1 MKLFPWRGFVYELRR
16 GLLSI
21 PLLVLT
27 ALIILAAFGILAQI
41 ASSQPAPSN
50 FPEESGDY
58 YFTGGEYHFEFYA
71 YTQSGVPIPG
81 AIFTVMM
88 YASNETVNASTISL
102 ANATGT
108 TGSSGMVQFAVPLGG
123 SNYTAVMQW
132 TAPNRPIIDN
142 GPGFISAVSRLPPG
156 VTMLYDSTWTAT
168 IQITH
173 HLLLASSLLIYYP
186 GPNGTGPPNY
196 QVYWAASQN
205 ESSPPTSLPES
216 DMHRLGVL
224 TSLGEV
230 FPLVVPG
237 YAVSCGEIPA
247 IPFGPPCNNYLQ
259 VELFTTTGQMVA
271 MDTNQTAASFFPPPT
286 GTGTSVA
293 LGFGGIF
300 MVYLVPLMAIL
311 ATYSVYGRDRLTG
324 ILEGALA
331 RPVSRLGLASSRY
344 LAVIVALCI
353 AVTLAMASLEG
364 LVYWVYGGFLSLDGA
379 LTLFAAL
386 LVEIGAFTGITFL
399 LSHVLRSAG
408 SLVGISLGLYALF
421 SLGGV
426 IIAPLIGALTGA
438 YFTEGYQTAII
449 HLDFLDPVQFFT
461 LAQYQLLASVPNGFG
476 PFGGGPTAPSAFGI
490 TLGSLIA
497 TGLAWAVLP
506 LVGFFYA
513 VRHWD

>member
-1 MKLFPWRGFVYELRR
+1 MKLFPWPGFLYELRR

-27 ALIILAAFGILAQI
+27 ALIIVAAFGILAAI
-41 ASSQPAPSN
+41 AESQPAPSN
-50 FPEESGDY
+50 FPEESGAY
-58 YFTGGEYHFEFYA
+58 YFTAGEYHFEFYA

-81 AIFTVMM
+81 AIFSLMM
-88 YASNETVNASTISL
+88 YPPNETVNASTISL

-108 TGSSGMVQFAVPLGG
+108 TGSSGLVQFAVPLGG

-142 GPGFISAVSRLPPG
+142 GPGFVSAVSRLPPG
-156 VTMLYDSTWTAT
+156 VTILYDSTWTAT

-186 GPNGTGPPNY
+186 GPNGTAPPDY

-205 ESSPPTSLPES
+205 ESLPPTTLPES
-216 DMHRLGVL
+216 SMHRLGVL

-230 FPLVVPG
+230 FSLVVPP
-237 YAVSCGEIPA
+237 YPISETFA
-247 IPFGPPCNNYLQ
+247 PPIGAQSNGYLQ
-259 VELFTTTGQMVA
+259 VELFTTTGQLVA
-271 MDTNQTAASFFPPPT
+271 MDTNQSAGNFFPPST

-324 ILEGALA
+324 VLEGVLA
-331 RPVSRLGLASSRY
+331 RPVSRLGLATSRY

-353 AVTLAMASLEG
+353 AVSLAMGCLEG
-364 LVYWVYGGFLSLDGA
+364 LVYWVYGGFLSLPGA

-399 LSHVLRSAG
+399 LSHTLRSAG
-408 SLVGISLGLYALF
+408 SLVGISLGLFALF
-421 SLGGV
+421 TGGWLILPV
-426 IIAPLIGALTGA
+426 LIAGLTGTLYTA
-438 YFTEGYQTAII
+438 GYETAIV
-449 HLDFLDPVQFFT
+449 HLDFLNPVQFFT
-461 LAQYQLLASVPNGFG
+461 LAQYQLLASVPSGFVG
-476 PFGGGPTAPSAFGI
+476 PFGGGPTAPSADGI

-497 TGLAWAVLP
+497 TGLAWTVLP
-506 LVGFFYA
+506 LLAFFYV
-513 VRHWD
+513 VRNHD